1 MEAVSKIQKIFKIE
15 ESASTGISYL
25 IKVLFY
31 LLGFKFIW
39 SKMVPVSTKE
49 EKEDN
54 YRKPPT
60 LFLWLI
66 AIHTATFGFTSQRYE
81 SNLDKVEYKA
91 GLLVTQLSST
101 EFKVGSPRIG
111 YIQNLKECS
120 TKPEFLIFL
129 HILLCGVKKL
139 FVKM

>member
-66 AIHTATFGFTSQRYE
+66 AILLQNGFPLLDIEKKDENEYNEKLINFYE
-81 SNLDKVEYKA
+81 
-91 GLLVTQLSST
+91 TQEWT
-101 EFKVGSPRIG
+101 D
-111 YIQNLKECS
+111 
-120 TKPEFLIFL
+120 FLNYLINYYYMKNKDLWFR
-129 HILLCGVKKL
+129 
-139 FVKM
+139 